1 MKTRLLAGA
10 LVVLPVALVATML
23 AAPQAVSLPTIEVVA
38 AGERIR
44 VTPERLG
51 ATYDGSLHVDRAKLD
66 GVVVELAA
74 RFRQESTGGFEMRPD
89 GVVFHGAPAQE
100 LDIEATRE
108 LLVRALRGR
117 AASLSLPMRQST
129 QDGYA
134 IVAKLSDFRLH
145 LYEGAELIKSYPI
158 GVGRLGQHVHTGA
171 YSVASK
177 AKDPTWWNPGAVWS
191 RNMPRYVPPGPNN
204 PLGSRALRLDRD
216 LLAIHGTPDPSSV
229 GTNASRGCMR
239 MYAEDVEE
247 LFEVVPTGTPVFI
260 YE

>member
-1 MKTRLLAGA
+1 MRTRLLAGA
-10 LVVLPVALVATML
+10 LVILPVVGVATML

-44 VTPERLG
+44 ITPEQLG
-51 ATYDGSLHVDRAKLD
+51 ATYEGSLHVDRAKLD
-66 GVVVELAA
+66 GVVGELAA
-74 RFRQESTGGFEMRPD
+74 RFRQEGTAGFEMRDD

-100 LDIEATRE
+100 LDVEATGE

-117 AASLSLPMRQST
+117 AASLSLPTRQST

-158 GVGRLGQHVHTGA
+158 GVGTLGNVYTGA
-171 YSVASK
+171 YSIASK
-177 AKDPTWWNPGAVWS
+177 AKDPTWWNPGSTWS
-191 RNMPRYVPPGPNN
+191 RNMPRYVPPGPDN

-229 GTNASRGCMR
+229 GTRASRGCMR

-247 LFEVVPTGTPVFI
+247 LFEIVPTGTPVFI
-260 YE
+260 YA